1 MSEKNRQEIKRT
13 AGEAGWHLS
22 RYNLSAPVPGKDAV
36 AIANLFKG
44 TCAEYSP
51 LELYLLSVLDRLDEI
66 HHVRLPELWQGGGR
80 RPEMVHLT

>member
-1 MSEKNRQEIKRT
+1 MSEKNNQEIKRT

-51 LELYLLSVLDRLDEI
+51 LELYLLSVLDRLDE
-66 HHVRLPELWQGGGR
+66 HPAWENDQLPGEF
-80 RPEMVHLT
+80 TIIAYK

>member
-1 MSEKNRQEIKRT
+1 MSEKSNQELKRT

-44 TCAEYSP
+44 ICAE
-51 LELYLLSVLDRLDEI
+51 
-66 HHVRLPELWQGGGR
+66 
-80 RPEMVHLT
+80 